1 MQIKLSKKK
10 NDDEERNKVT
20 GSRRKALLWIF
31 PFFPI
36 FSWFC
41 GAARDVLSKVIR
53 LHWFCSSW
61 NSGWYYYSRLFPQR
75 RLVIRLILKC
85 PWSSKSEFPAASAVG
100 SLHWKSPPKKNKCNS
115 VSPSVRQ
122 SVRPSV
128 RSRHKW
134 SKKYSDE
141 KMNRSK
147 VVPNSPR
154 VFPRNRCRPPLMP
167 PLPPNPQKGGYF
179 PPILT
184 FEYLRRYYIFW
195 HST

>member
-1 MQIKLSKKK
+1 MTVVVSQRGNWREWYTAVKWKKREGNESNFFVCKWSLISAKKIAIFFFEIESRNSCLLLLVLCKEKIK
-10 NDDEERNKVT
+10 
-20 GSRRKALLWIF
+20 
-31 PFFPI
+31 
-36 FSWFC
+36 
-41 GAARDVLSKVIR
+41 
-53 LHWFCSSW
+53 
-61 NSGWYYYSRLFPQR
+61 
-75 RLVIRLILKC
+75 
-85 PWSSKSEFPAASAVG
+85 FPAASAVG

-115 VSPSVRQ
+115 VSPSVR
-122 SVRPSV
+122 SG
-128 RSRHKW
+128 HKW
-134 SKKYSDE
+134 SKKCSDE

-167 PLPPNPQKGGYF
+167 PLPPNPQKGDYF